1 MGAAGD
7 VYVYATAVDIVGSS
21 ANNSYVVN
29 VLANPNQNSSF
40 FLVNSLRKE
49 TASGNVNGI
58 YQTINLVSSSL
69 SIVNCSA
76 SPNCTALHRDLCL
89 NVVNTCSSCSAGYK
103 GVVGDSN
110 SPCASLTSST
120 GSIGSPCGVSNDCL
134 YGLCV
139 RGMCVAPPQSCQTDS
154 PDKICSGHGT
164 CLLQDASGNTVQNCT
179 ILQSFCAANCVCSGG
194 YGGVDC
200 SFSPAALNDRSDA
213 RSGMCSALL
222 HVISVSDRSAQLFDT
237 VATALLS
244 AYDSYQIATATGK
257 LQCSSVVRFLGSM
270 AAKGYLK
277 GTLPSTSSV
286 FTEISSEF
294 VGTGVSS
301 LFTATSGTAT
311 GAASQFKS
319 DISHAV
325 SGVTLGTMKTMV
337 QGQRPVSLV
346 TSNVR
351 ATMRNELTSRLQNA
365 TFSPPLSAAQS
376 SYGSLL
382 SGIHLQ
388 GGKGTGAGLAS
399 CSDGSGYVQ
408 LSTLQF
414 GVNPHSGSAAL
425 HSPLLQFGSSTASLT
440 TQPHTMTM
448 AQQADGAEDVSIAPH
463 SNSAVR
469 KPVFYIVLQFSV
481 SQQYNLSSLRNG
493 KLDRSLNVSLPACS
507 IYNKATAKY
516 VSCANCNISSYTNYN
531 ATFGCYNIRTL
542 CPAVFPVRHKSSA
555 SSSSLVSVS
564 DADYYDRDAHA
575 DLHDS
580 DFDRYYPD
588 PLIADNTYK
597 ADEEKGG
604 HGVKSFNGRGLGN
617 DDDGSNDGSS
627 SDDQFSSKASAT
639 SSEFGSVLQA
649 IAAEL
654 SSVLSLNPF
663 AIDLHKATPVLAGVG
678 SFAGCILFGLI
689 FFANWDRAE
698 RLEMVYL
705 TEDKQVENR
714 GRIVKDMKNGG
725 DGINFVKTL
734 TNKVAKRGGWSPF
747 THAKFDRSKELPTA
761 DISWESDPLSNAVY
775 IAEFADQ
782 VIPSSYTLKK
792 GEMQFE
798 RGRYQVQSDSLMD
811 SVSTLMKAHYLTAH
825 CFGSSM
831 RCTRCMRF
839 LEMSRSILL
848 GIFTDTLLFGV
859 YFPSDATCSVFLT
872 KPTCLSQPSK
882 VVIYCTFLSIHNA
895 LTSVVLPL
903 LHLSRHIYT
912 T

>member
-1 MGAAGD
+1 M
-7 VYVYATAVDIVGSS
+7 YATAVDIVGSS
-21 ANNSYVVN
+21 ANSSYVVN
-29 VLANPNQNSSF
+29 VLVNPNQNSSS
-40 FLVNSLRKE
+40 FLASSLLKE

-76 SPNCTALHRDLCL
+76 SPNCTALHRDQCL
-89 NVVNTCSSCSAGYK
+89 NVVNTCSSCSTGYK
-103 GVVGDSN
+103 GVVGDNN
-110 SPCASLTSST
+110 SPCAPLTST
-120 GSIGSPCGVSNDCL
+120 AGAIDSPCGMNNDCL

-139 RGMCVAPPQSCQTDS
+139 RSTCVAPPQSCQTDS
-154 PDKICSGHGT
+154 PDKICSGYGA
-164 CLLQDASGNTVQNCT
+164 CLLHDASGNIVQNCT
-179 ILQSFCAANCVCSGG
+179 ILQSFCSASCVCGGG

-200 SFSPAALNDRSDA
+200 SLSPTALDDRSVA
-213 RSGMCSALL
+213 RTGMCSALL
-222 HVISVSDRSAQLFDT
+222 HVISVSNRSPQLFDT

-244 AYDSYQIATATGK
+244 AYDSYQISTAAGK
-257 LQCSSVVRFLGSM
+257 LQCSSVVRFLGTM

-286 FTEISSEF
+286 YTEVSSEF

-301 LFTATSGTAT
+301 LFAAANGTTT
-311 GAASQFKS
+311 GAALRFRS
-319 DISHAV
+319 DVTHAV
-325 SGVTLGTMKTMV
+325 SGVTMGTMKTMV

-351 ATMRNELTSRLQNA
+351 ATLRNELTSRLVNA

-376 SYGSLL
+376 SYGSLQSKIYMVGGGGGL
-382 SGIHLQ
+382 SN
-388 GGKGTGAGLAS
+388 

-414 GVNPHSGSAAL
+414 GVNPHIGSKAL
-425 HSPLLQFGSSTASLT
+425 QSPLLQFGSSTSTVTSSSALSALAA
-440 TQPHTMTM
+440 QRETMDIQGE
-448 AQQADGAEDVSIAPH
+448 ANAEDISTAPH
-463 SNSAVR
+463 SNSTVR

-516 VSCANCNISSYTNYN
+516 VSCVNCNISSYTNHN
-531 ATFGCYNIRTL
+531 ATFGCYSILTL
-542 CPAVFPVRHKSSA
+542 CSALSPVRHVSSA
-555 SSSSLVSVS
+555 SVTAL
-564 DADYYDRDAHA
+564 DYYDRDAHA
-575 DLHDS
+575 DMHDR

-588 PLIADNTYK
+588 VRIADNTHIDGGK
-597 ADEEKGG
+597 EE
-604 HGVKSFNGRGLGN
+604 HEEEESVLRGMMGS
-617 DDDGSNDGSS
+617 DDDGNDGSS

-639 SSEFGSVLQA
+639 SSEFGSVLEA

-678 SFAGCILFGLI
+678 GFAGCILFGLI
-689 FFANWDRAE
+689 FFSNWDRAE

-705 TEDKQVENR
+705 TEDKQVVNR

-725 DGINFVKTL
+725 DGINFVKKLTDKVVRRKGWPTL
-734 TNKVAKRGGWSPF
+734 HHEKSILSDKSKV
-747 THAKFDRSKELPTA
+747 LPA
-761 DISWESDPLSNAVY
+761 VDIVWESDPLSNAVY

-792 GEMQFE
+792 GEMHIE
-798 RGRYQVQSDSLMD
+798 RGRYQVESDSLMD

-831 RCTRCMRF
+831 RCTRFMRF

-848 GIFTDTLLFGV
+848 GVFTDTLLFGV

-872 KPTCLSQPSK
+872 KSTCISQPSK
-882 VVIYCTFLSIHNA
+882 VI
-895 LTSVVLPL
+895 
-903 LHLSRHIYT
+903 
-912 T
+912 